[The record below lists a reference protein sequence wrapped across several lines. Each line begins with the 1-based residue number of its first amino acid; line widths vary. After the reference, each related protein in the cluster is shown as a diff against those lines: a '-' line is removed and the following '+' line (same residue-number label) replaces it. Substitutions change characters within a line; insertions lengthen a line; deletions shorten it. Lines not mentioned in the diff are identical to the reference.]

1 MSPTLPA
8 LLTALLSAMP
18 IRAAAPPQIEITNQV
33 VRAAVYLPAK
43 ENAFYQGT
51 RFDHAGMIGSL
62 QFAGHD
68 FFPQWFDRI
77 DPAVHD
83 FAYDGNAIVASPCTA
98 ATGPA
103 EEFSTN
109 GKPLGFDTA
118 QPGDTFIKIGVGLLT
133 RPDNRDYD
141 PYRVYA
147 LQDAGRWNI
156 RSTPRSVECQQQ
168 LEDPASGYAYDY
180 RKTIYLAPGDTPRL
194 ILAHHLRNLGRQPLE
209 TDVYNHNFLFLDHL
223 PPSPGTT
230 INLPFNVQATP
241 APDPSLA
248 TIQDQSIRF
257 QKTFSGEDRIFMRIE
272 GLSES
277 IADYDIR
284 IEHPQAGAGLR
295 IRGDRPLARMALWSI
310 RAPIS
315 LEPFLHIRID
325 PGEEYQWQITYD
337 LYTLDE
343 RAPKTGKTPAN

>member
-1 MSPTLPA
+1 MNPALPTL
-8 LLTALLSAMP
+8 LTILLSVMSV
-18 IRAAAPPQIEITNQV
+18 RAATPPQIVITNEV
-33 VRAAVYLPAK
+33 LRATVYLPAK
-43 ENAFYQGT
+43 ENAFYPGT

-83 FAYDGNAIVASPCTA
+83 FTYDGNAIAASPCTA

-118 QPGDTFIKIGVGLLT
+118 KPGDTFIKIGVGLLT
-133 RPDNRDYD
+133 RPDDRDYD

-147 LQDAGRWNI
+147 LRNAGRWNI
-156 RSTPRSVECQQQ
+156 RTTPRSVECQQQ

-194 ILAHHLRNLGRQPLE
+194 ILAHHLRNLGRQTLE
-209 TDVYNHNFLFLDHL
+209 TDVYNHNFLFLDRL
-223 PPSPGTT
+223 PPTPGTT
-230 INLPFNVQATP
+230 ITLPFNIQATP
-241 APDPSLA
+241 VPDPSLA
-248 TIQDQSIRF
+248 TIQGQSIHF

-272 GLSES
+272 GFGTSA
-277 IADYDIR
+277 ADYDIR
-284 IEHPQAGAGLR
+284 IENPQAGAGLR

-325 PGEEYQWQITYD
+325 PGEEYQWQIAYD
-337 LYTLDE
+337 LYALKQPAPQTL
-343 RAPKTGKTPAN
+343 RLPAN